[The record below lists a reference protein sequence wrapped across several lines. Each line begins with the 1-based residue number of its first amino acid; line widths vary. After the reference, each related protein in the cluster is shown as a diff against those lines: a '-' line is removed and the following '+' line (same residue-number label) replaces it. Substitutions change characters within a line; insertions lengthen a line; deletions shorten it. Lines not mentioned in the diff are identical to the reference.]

1 MKVFFGWR
9 GLVMHGK
16 RRVDL
21 SQEVEER
28 QNG

>member
-9 GLVMHGK
+9 GLVTHGK

-21 SQEVEER
+21 SKEVEER
-28 QNG
+28 RTG